1 MNFGELLLSVFI
13 DLQSIYRNRIKIH
26 STSFPQILA
35 LVIIPG
41 DGIEMSAVSKKLGV
55 DNSTATRMITGLEN
69 KGWVRRDVDIHDKR
83 IIKVFLT
90 EEGNTIQSQLEMK
103 FDEIGDAIGK
113 RLEHTDQN
121 EMKENIRSLN
131 WILAKFNLK

>member
-13 DLQSIYRNRIKIH
+13 DLQSIYRNRIKIQ

-41 DGIEMSAVSKKLGV
+41 DGIEMSAVSKRLGV

-90 EEGNTIQSQLEMK
+90 GEGNTIQSQLEMK

>member
-69 KGWVRRDVDIHDKR
+69 KGWVRRDIDIHDKR

-90 EEGNTIQSQLEMK
+90 GEGNTIQSQLEMK

>member
-13 DLQSIYRNRIKIH
+13 DLQSIYRNRIKID
-26 STSFPQILA
+26 SASFPQILA

-41 DGIEMSAVSKKLGV
+41 DGIEMSAVSKRLGV

-69 KGWVRRDVDIHDKR
+69 KGWVRRDIDIHDKR

-90 EEGNTIQSQLEMK
+90 GEGNTIQSQLEIK

-113 RLEHTDQN
+113 RLEYTDQN
-121 EMKENIRSLN
+121 EMKENLRSLN

>member
-1 MNFGELLLSVFI
+1 MNFGELLLSVLI
-13 DLQSIYRNRIKIH
+13 HLQSIYRNRIKID
-26 STSFPQILA
+26 SASFPQILA

-41 DGIEMSAVSKKLGV
+41 DGIEMSAVSKRLGV

-69 KGWVRRDVDIHDKR
+69 KGWVRRDIDIHDKR

-90 EEGNTIQSQLEMK
+90 GEGNTIQSQLEIK

-113 RLEHTDQN
+113 RLEYTDQN
-121 EMKENIRSLN
+121 EMKENLRSLN

>member
-90 EEGNTIQSQLEMK
+90 GEGNTIQSQLEMK

>member
-41 DGIEMSAVSKKLGV
+41 DGIEMSAVSKRLGV

-90 EEGNTIQSQLEMK
+90 GEGNTIQSQLEMK

>member
-13 DLQSIYRNRIKIH
+13 DLQSIYRNRIKID
-26 STSFPQILA
+26 SASFPQILA

-41 DGIEMSAVSKKLGV
+41 DGIEMSAVSKRLGV

-69 KGWVRRDVDIHDKR
+69 KGWVRRDIDIHDKR

-90 EEGNTIQSQLEMK
+90 GEGNTIQSQLEIK
-103 FDEIGDAIGK
+103 FDEIGDVIGK

-121 EMKENIRSLN
+121 EMKENLRSLN

>member
-13 DLQSIYRNRIKIH
+13 DLQSIYRNRIKID
-26 STSFPQILA
+26 SASFPQILA

-41 DGIEMSAVSKKLGV
+41 DGIEMSAVSKRLGV

-69 KGWVRRDVDIHDKR
+69 KGWVRRDIDIHDKR

-90 EEGNTIQSQLEMK
+90 GEGNTIQSQLEIK
-103 FDEIGDAIGK
+103 FDEIGDAVGK

-121 EMKENIRSLN
+121 EMKENLRSLN